1 MSLFDEKVKTQLR
14 QILAKLSE
22 RVNLLYFT
30 QELECGTCKDTHSF
44 LDEIISLSDK
54 LGLTVFDFVKDKEK
68 ADFYKVERI
77 PAILFLD
84 SKNNDTGIRF
94 YGMPAGYEINSFIQ
108 SLIEVSG
115 VRQPLPAQLA
125 SRAANIAKDIHIQ
138 VFVSLTCPYCPN
150 AVSAAHRLAIESQR
164 VTADMV
170 DTTLFP
176 QLAVKYSVSAVPK
189 TIINESH
196 ELIGAQPIEKL
207 LEVIEKI

>member
-1 MSLFDEKVKTQLR
+1 MALFDEKVKTQLG
-14 QILAKLSE
+14 QILAKLSD

-30 QELECGTCKDTHSF
+30 QELECGSCKDTHTF
-44 LDEIISLSDK
+44 LEEFIALSDK
-54 LGLTVFDFVKDKEK
+54 LGLSTFDFVKDKEK
-68 ADFYKVERI
+68 ADYYKVDKI
-77 PAILFLD
+77 PAILLLD
-84 SKNNDTGIRF
+84 SRNNDTGIRF

-108 SLIEVSG
+108 SIMEASG
-115 VRQPLPAQLA
+115 VRQPLPAPLA
-125 SRAANIAKDIHIQ
+125 SRAANIAKDVRIQ

>member
-1 MSLFDEKVKTQLR
+1 MPLFEEKVKTQLA

-30 QELECGTCKDTHSF
+30 QELECGTCKDTHAF
-44 LDEIISLSDK
+44 LDEIIALSDK
-54 LGLTVFDFVKDKEK
+54 LGLTVFDFVRDKEK
-68 ADFYKVERI
+68 ADYYKVERI

-115 VRQPLPAQLA
+115 VRQPLPEPLA
-125 SRAANIAKDIHIQ
+125 TRIANIAKDIHIQ

-150 AVSAAHRLAIESQR
+150 AVSAAHRLALESTR

-176 QLAVKYSVSAVPK
+176 QLAVKYTVSAVPK
-189 TIINESH
+189 IIINESH

>member
-1 MSLFDEKVKTQLR
+1 MALFDEKVKNQLS
-14 QILAKLSE
+14 QILAKLSD

-30 QELECGTCKDTHSF
+30 QELECGSCKDTHTF
-44 LDEIISLSDK
+44 LEEFIALSDK
-54 LGLTVFDFVKDKEK
+54 LGLSTFDFVKDKEK
-68 ADFYKVERI
+68 ADYYKVDKI
-77 PAILFLD
+77 PAILLLD
-84 SKNNDTGIRF
+84 SRNNDTGIRF

-108 SLIEVSG
+108 SIIEASG
-115 VRQPLPAQLA
+115 VRQPLPAPLA
-125 SRAANIAKDIHIQ
+125 SRAANIAKDVHIQ

>member
-1 MSLFDEKVKTQLR
+1 MPLFEEKVKTQLA
-14 QILAKLSE
+14 QILSKLSE

-30 QELECGTCKDTHSF
+30 QELECGTCKDTHAF
-44 LDEIISLSDK
+44 LDEIIALSDK
-54 LGLTVFDFVKDKEK
+54 LGLTIFDFVKDKEK
-68 ADFYKVERI
+68 ADYYKVERI

-108 SLIEVSG
+108 SLMEVSG
-115 VRQPLPAQLA
+115 VRQPLPEPLA
-125 SRAANIAKDIHIQ
+125 TRIANIAKDIHIQ

-150 AVSAAHRLAIESQR
+150 AVSAAHRLALESTR

-176 QLAVKYSVSAVPK
+176 QLAVKYTVSAVPK
-189 TIINESH
+189 IIINESH

-207 LEVIEKI
+207 LDVIEKI